1 MIREYFL
8 NRIKACS
15 ERAVAYGKSD
25 LSTETLKQQEALKF
39 LSSHED
45 NLDLL
50 MEYLLIYEYGFLLEK
65 LQSVSW
71 KIQKVL
77 IKNIQLNEKVLSRT
91 NDELIDQYKSDP
103 CKIKGVVF
111 FNSPRYQLIDGYHR
125 LKSQKSTCEEVLML
139 VAIPK

>member
-25 LSTETLKQQEALKF
+25 LSSETLKQKEALSF
-39 LSSHED
+39 
-45 NLDLL
+45 LDLNEYNLNIL

-65 LQSVSW
+65 LQSVTW
-71 KIQKVL
+71 KIQKVPVN
-77 IKNIQLNEKVLSRT
+77 KIQLNEKVLSRT
-91 NDELIDQYKSDP
+91 NHDLIESYKSDP

-111 FNSPRYQLIDGYHR
+111 YNSPRFHLIDGYHR
-125 LKSQKSTCEEVLML
+125 LKSSQNKCDEVLML
-139 VAIPK
+139 VATPK